1 MDKDTCYRSDRDEV
15 LPPGR
20 RGAEPEAF
28 LKSESGPFEVVLSGK
43 AAGNLLCSLSP
54 PSSGAVGGG
63 GGRAPLLA
71 SWGPATAAEPYRIHT
86 QPAWAGV
93 AGQTHTNPSWEGKLH
108 LDKEIESDNHGPVF
122 TKFSRQAGSVSSRDT
137 RPT

>member
-1 MDKDTCYRSDRDEV
+1 MERWQVLSGAFSEAAWMDKDTCYRSDRDEV

-63 GGRAPLLA
+63 GRKGPPAGLL
-71 SWGPATAAEPYRIHT
+71 GPGY
-86 QPAWAGV
+86 
-93 AGQTHTNPSWEGKLH
+93 
-108 LDKEIESDNHGPVF
+108 
-122 TKFSRQAGSVSSRDT
+122 SR
-137 RPT
+137 